1 MTYLFKLLWN
11 RQYKYHSEKDGIFFY
26 CKIAIRKERMVF
38 EVKIIK
44 QKLEFEE
51 CLKQRL
57 EFICE
62 FSKVTPTFINS
73 SIRKIDLYSVENE
86 SRKNDIV

>member
-1 MTYLFKLLWN
+1 
-11 RQYKYHSEKDGIFFY
+11 
-26 CKIAIRKERMVF
+26 MVF

-86 SRKNDIV
+86 SRKNDII

>member
-1 MTYLFKLLWN
+1 
-11 RQYKYHSEKDGIFFY
+11 
-26 CKIAIRKERMVF
+26 MVF

-62 FSKVTPTFINS
+62 FSKVTPTFIKS

>member
-1 MTYLFKLLWN
+1 
-11 RQYKYHSEKDGIFFY
+11 
-26 CKIAIRKERMVF
+26 MVF

-73 SIRKIDLYSVENE
+73 GIRKIDLYSVENE